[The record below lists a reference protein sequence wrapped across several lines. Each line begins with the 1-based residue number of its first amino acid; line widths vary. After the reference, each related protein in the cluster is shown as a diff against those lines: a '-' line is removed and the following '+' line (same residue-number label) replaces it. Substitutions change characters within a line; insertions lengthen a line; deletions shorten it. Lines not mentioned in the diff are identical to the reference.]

1 MRTRRI
7 LLSIPHTAR
16 AAYCFTRQLML
27 LAWEVWVV
35 FFFMKVLDGR
45 SLPDDHAWETGK
57 TQDGDDIWPRNIV
70 YRSPSKFEETTEESD
85 AEIVRSIGRFLSSM
99 VSRSTEKPEIPHGP
113 KRRMPHAVNLIHG
126 AVHHNGAFVVLD
138 DFEDLVSH
146 LTDRRFRRD
155 LVRFGRAQ
163 KREVTIVFRQ
173 RKYEPLDFA
182 HAVGAVRA
190 HLPWFSN
197 GNGPTKKPVLW
208 GNMSP
213 YPAVALINGAW
224 MSDLWSLYRGRHD
237 QIARPPV
244 DSREHFAARY
254 FGRRNHF
261 AFLDRFL
268 AWYMYTDVRARG
280 FRSQLFFV
288 NRKRI
293 EPNRVGEYRD
303 AGGYWK
309 WTACHEVPPPR
320 LRRRETPRADVED
333 MTLAV
338 IIPTFDEEDEIAG
351 CVRAARFGL
360 DPDELV
366 VVDGGSRDRT
376 IEVAAQAGARV
387 IRASG
392 GRGGQCRAAAEATD
406 ADIIVFIHADARV
419 TPGARRAIEAKLAR
433 GHRIAMFRQRTP
445 RSSLVYRLLD
455 MMTAVDSVFTR
466 FGDQGIIVTRDFYD
480 ELGGMPE
487 YRLFEDY
494 AFLRK
499 ARRRTRIPRISSDL
513 RVSPRRFEKEGLFKQ
528 LLFGLTLQ
536 LRYLTGADPDEL
548 HRRYYGQEEAA

>member
-70 YRSPSKFEETTEESD
+70 YRSPSKFEET
-85 AEIVRSIGRFLSSM
+85 
-99 VSRSTEKPEIPHGP
+99 
-113 KRRMPHAVNLIHG
+113 
-126 AVHHNGAFVVLD
+126 
-138 DFEDLVSH
+138 
-146 LTDRRFRRD
+146 
-155 LVRFGRAQ
+155 
-163 KREVTIVFRQ
+163 
-173 RKYEPLDFA
+173 
-182 HAVGAVRA
+182 
-190 HLPWFSN
+190 
-197 GNGPTKKPVLW
+197 
-208 GNMSP
+208 
-213 YPAVALINGAW
+213 
-224 MSDLWSLYRGRHD
+224 
-237 QIARPPV
+237 
-244 DSREHFAARY
+244 
-254 FGRRNHF
+254 
-261 AFLDRFL
+261 
-268 AWYMYTDVRARG
+268 
-280 FRSQLFFV
+280 
-288 NRKRI
+288 
-293 EPNRVGEYRD
+293 
-303 AGGYWK
+303 
-309 WTACHEVPPPR
+309 
-320 LRRRETPRADVED
+320 
-333 MTLAV
+333 
-338 IIPTFDEEDEIAG
+338 
-351 CVRAARFGL
+351 
-360 DPDELV
+360 
-366 VVDGGSRDRT
+366 
-376 IEVAAQAGARV
+376 